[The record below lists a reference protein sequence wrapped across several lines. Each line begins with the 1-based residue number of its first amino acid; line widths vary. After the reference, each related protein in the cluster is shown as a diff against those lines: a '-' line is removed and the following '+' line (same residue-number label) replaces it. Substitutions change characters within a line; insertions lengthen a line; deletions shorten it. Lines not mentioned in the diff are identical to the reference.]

1 MVGLLPQGFSEKVAG
16 LKEEAKGKILHKPE
30 LVQHGHDL
38 RTGDL
43 KKQELDKASHSQ
55 ACAPTFVSLDP
66 HLHR

>member
-16 LKEEAKGKILHKPE
+16 FKEEAKGKILHKPE

-43 KKQELDKASHSQ
+43 KKQELDKVSHS
-55 ACAPTFVSLDP
+55 
-66 HLHR
+66 